1 MAIGVTVGLFADILI
16 RVCYYAFKK
25 DKKREDLP
33 SWPTVIL
40 AALMS
45 LQFIL

>member
-16 RVCYYAFKK
+16 RVCDYAFKK

-40 AALMS
+40 AARMS